1 MNRKLAVVGVA
12 LVFTAVAV
20 GSGAFTSGDEV
31 TNYEANGSVF
41 FSPADTPTGDA
52 YADFEDGRITLTVER
67 LNPQAE
73 TLIDELFEVG
83 YEGDETAE
91 VWVEHPSDSVTFY
104 DSTGSPVE
112 NETEDDRIVLDS
124 GEVAPVGMSVDTR
137 APFET
142 VEQVTLVAL
151 IPDSQEDGI
160 VVTPP
165 GGGGGGGGGGGVVT
179 EPETGEGEQPATG
192 TSRLDVNLGQLDV
205 RFRQPEF
212 EYTASA
218 TPDEVGINPGLVT
231 EGVATV
237 LETDSPEVEE
247 TVVVEGTVEN
257 TGSSAGTA
265 PADLRVNGRAIR
277 SRSVELG
284 PGENTTL
291 SFAVAFDEPGRYEV
305 AVGESE
311 PVTVFV
317 TEEGIDL
324 FPWALVAAVLS
335 VLALF
340 LTYRRWKEDEDEPA
354 EQVEIE

>member
-1 MNRKLAVVGVA
+1 MNRKLAVAGVL
-12 LVFTAVAV
+12 LVFVAVAV

-31 TNYEANGSVF
+31 TNSEADGSVF
-41 FSPADTPTGDA
+41 FSPADTPNGDA
-52 YADFEDGRITLTVER
+52 YADFEDDKITVTVDR

-73 TLIDELFEVG
+73 TFIDELFEVG

-104 DSTGSPVE
+104 DLTGSPVE
-112 NETEDDRIVLDS
+112 NETEDDRIVLGS
-124 GEVAPVGMSVDTR
+124 GEVEPVGMSVDTR

-151 IPDSQEDGI
+151 IPTSEEDEV

-165 GGGGGGGGGGGVVT
+165 GGGGGGGGGVET
-179 EPETGEGEQPATG
+179 EPEPGDGEQPATER
-192 TSRLDVNLGQLDV
+192 SRLDIDLGQLDV

-218 TPDEVGINPGLVT
+218 TPNEVGISPGLVS

-237 LETDSPEVEE
+237 LDTDSPEVDE

-257 TGSSAGTA
+257 TGNSAGTA
-265 PADLRVNGRAIR
+265 PADLRVNGRAVR